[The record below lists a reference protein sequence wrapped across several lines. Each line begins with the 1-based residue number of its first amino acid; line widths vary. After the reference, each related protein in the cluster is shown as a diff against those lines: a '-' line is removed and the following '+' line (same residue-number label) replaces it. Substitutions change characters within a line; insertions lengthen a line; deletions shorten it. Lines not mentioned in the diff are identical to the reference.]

1 MSYENFKEKYKSF
14 LSNQSSNLLEESL
27 KLKEEQRD
35 DEYRFNRV
43 ENNIIEIF
51 TQMFDI
57 SLKKVKDTLNWKTE
71 LEIVYLSFF
80 EKIPTA
86 WHTNLQ
92 NCINHGLHEE
102 VHIENLKIN
111 RAESLKQT
119 FKVMLEEEKV

>member
-14 LSNQSSNLLEESL
+14 LSNQSSTLLEESL

-35 DEYRFNRV
+35 DEYKFNRV

-71 LEIVYLSFF
+71 LEVVYLSFF

-92 NCINHGLHEE
+92 NCLNHGLHEE